1 MNTNRTSHAVH
12 GFTLVELMITLVMS
26 LFLMGGAILMYL
38 SVQSTYDDVNR
49 MSRMQENIRF
59 ASDYMVRDIRNAG
72 FKDEISLTIGQQ
84 RTIMERFVEISES
97 GSELRVRYAGRGH
110 CQEDFDSYRVVQN
123 RYWLDTASGELR
135 CTGSSDEDDFDDSG
149 AGEALVGGLTGLS
162 FQLHM
167 ADDDTTT
174 SADTVCSDPRHPD
187 FTDLELEDRCLAVS
201 IGVEFEAL
209 RELDDATTSETRFVE
224 LFATFRNEGIAHIFG
239 NLYDNDDDEDD
250 D

>member
-1 MNTNRTSHAVH
+1 MNTLRTIQLVR
-12 GFTLVELMITLVMS
+12 GFTLVELMITMVLS

-38 SVQSTYDDVNR
+38 SIQATYDDVNR

-72 FKDEISLTIGQQ
+72 FNDEISLTINQQ
-84 RTIMERFVEISES
+84 RDIMERLAEISAS

-110 CQEDFDSYRVVQN
+110 CQQEFDSYRVVQN
-123 RYWLDTASGELR
+123 RYWLDAASGELR
-135 CTGSSDEDDFDDSG
+135 CTGSSEANDFDDSG

-162 FQLHM
+162 FRLQM
-167 ADDDTTT
+167 ADGTAND
-174 SADTVCSDPRHPD
+174 ADTVCVDQRHPD
-187 FTDLELEDRCLAVS
+187 FTGLELADRCLAVS

-209 RELDDATTSETRFVE
+209 RDLDDASIAETRFVE

-239 NLYDNDDDEDD
+239 NLYDTDDDEDD
-250 D
+250 S